1 MPTTPG
7 ETGGKNAAQA
17 AERPSPIILDLG
29 KKKRKSVKQ
38 LLDGKGKLLDQAM
51 SSIEEL
57 QRVGTVPQSAQPVIV
72 IVREKPKSNRIFPLL
87 RA

>member
-1 MPTTPG
+1 MPTTLG
-7 ETGGKNAAQA
+7 EPGGKNAAQD

-51 SSIEEL
+51 NSIEEL
-57 QRVGTVPQSAQPVIV
+57 QRVGSISQSAQPVIV
-72 IVREKPKSNRIFPLL
+72 IIREKPKSNRMFPLW